1 MAKIGSI
8 HEGCPWV
15 YHIFGRK
22 GPGCNLQAYL
32 ENNLGIAKLLLGE
45 LNEGALHVAQA
56 ARMEPAV
63 PAFAYNVNLLNE
75 MAAPSLQPIIDMGCW
90 EQSGMNV
97 PFLQ

>member
-1 MAKIGSI
+1 MSIYTHFWIG
-8 HEGCPWV
+8 P
-15 YHIFGRK
+15 R
-22 GPGCNLQAYL
+22 CNIQAYL

-75 MAAPSLQPIIDMGCW
+75 MAAALLPIINMACW
-90 EQSGMNV
+90 EQGMNL